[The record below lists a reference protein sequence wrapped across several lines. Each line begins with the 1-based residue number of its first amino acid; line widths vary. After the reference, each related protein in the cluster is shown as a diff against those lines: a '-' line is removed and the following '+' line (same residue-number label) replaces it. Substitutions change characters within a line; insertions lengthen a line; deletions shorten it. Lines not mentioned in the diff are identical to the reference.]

1 MSVQG
6 SKHKPT
12 DETRQTVQIHA
23 TIGTPQTVISDILN
37 IDVKT
42 LTKYYR
48 PELETSR
55 AKANAVVGGHLFNK
69 AKGGDTAA
77 QIFWMKTRAGWKEQH
92 GVEMYGPDKG
102 PIQTMDVTPGEKVK
116 ARINEIEKRIGAV
129 GGTAQE

>member
-6 SKHKPT
+6 VKHEPT
-12 DETRQTVQIHA
+12 AETRQTVQIHA
-23 TIGTPQTVISDILN
+23 TVGTQQTVIAAILD

-92 GVEMYGPDKG
+92 GVEITGRGGGPVE
-102 PIQTMDVTPGEKVK
+102 T
-116 ARINEIEKRIGAV
+116 INMEMTEQQAMQIYQATLS
-129 GGTAQE
+129 GGTYVETDED

>member
-6 SKHKPT
+6 AKHEPT
-12 DETRQTVQIHA
+12 AETRQTVQIHA
-23 TIGTPQTVISDILN
+23 TVGTQQTVIADILD

-42 LTKYYR
+42 LRKYYR
-48 PELETSR
+48 PELVTSC
-55 AKANAVVGGHLFNK
+55 AKANAVIGGHLFNK

-102 PIQTMDVTPGEKVK
+102 PIQTMDVTPSDKVK
-116 ARINEIEKRIGAV
+116 ARLDEIEKRIGAA

>member
-1 MSVQG
+1 MSIRGV
-6 SKHKPT
+6 KHKPT
-12 DETRQTVQIHA
+12 DETRKTVEIHA
-23 TIGTPQTVISDILN
+23 TIGTQQTVISDILD

-48 PELETSR
+48 QELDTSC
-55 AKANAVVGGHLFNK
+55 AKANAVIGGHLFNK
-69 AKGGDTAA
+69 AKNGDTAA

-116 ARINEIEKRIGAV
+116 ARINEIAKRIGAT
-129 GGTAQE
+129 GEPAPE